1 MRRPGKN
8 AVMDAPTLYDTGLNR
23 LLERLGKEHP
33 RYADVLTLQSRLL
46 ENISQTQRY
55 GDTETR
61 RAERAQMVH
70 VLNQLAEEA
79 VGVSFNELCRPQE
92 PHASIRHIQDTGITV
107 GLQEA
112 SPSPD
117 PDLSD
122 QQRRLNQRVGDPGR
136 DKPDKGLSRT
146 PVPWWRSRKVWV
158 PIVVALIGLAG
169 VIVPI
174 VLTRC
179 DGNGDFEYLVRVQ
192 VRGTGDY
199 VEGAGVTIEIGGEA
213 PLDNIT
219 DTQGLARIR
228 IPSSHAGQPGKL
240 IVEASGYKRYEQN
253 ISLVRGALPDVVQLE
268 PAP

>member
-1 MRRPGKN
+1 
-8 AVMDAPTLYDTGLNR
+8 
-23 LLERLGKEHP
+23 
-33 RYADVLTLQSRLL
+33 L

-92 PHASIRHIQDTGITV
+92 PYASIRHIQDTGITV

-122 QQRRLNQRVGDPGR
+122 QQRRLNQRVDDLGR
-136 DKPDKGLSRT
+136 DRPDRGFPRT

-158 PIVVALIGLAG
+158 RIIVAVPIIVAMIVLAG
-169 VIVPI
+169 VIIPI
-174 VLTRC
+174 VLTRH
-179 DGNGDFEYLVRVQ
+179 DGSLGFGYLVRVQ
-192 VRGTGDY
+192 VKDTGECIQDAK
-199 VEGAGVTIEIGGEA
+199 VIIEVPREP
-213 PLDNIT
+213 PLDETT
-219 DTQGLARIR
+219 DVNGIAVIA
-228 IPSSHAGQPGKL
+228 IDSSHAGQRGKL
-240 IVEASGYKRYEQN
+240 IVEASGYKKYEQN
-253 ISLVRGALPDVVQLE
+253 IILVTDALPDVVQLE